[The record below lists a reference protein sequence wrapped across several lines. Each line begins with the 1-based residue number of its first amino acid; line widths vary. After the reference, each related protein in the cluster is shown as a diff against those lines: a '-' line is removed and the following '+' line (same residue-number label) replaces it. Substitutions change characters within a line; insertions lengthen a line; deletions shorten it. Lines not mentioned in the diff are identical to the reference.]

1 MDTHELTQVP
11 VKVPKSPPRMYADE
25 APPVDPPVEAPP
37 GKRRWWRRLLLGFVV
52 LVVMGAGWLALSAWL
67 LSHGIDRI
75 ASEDLPSLD
84 SAAPGPVN
92 YLLIGSDSRENLPEE
107 LGGFFGDFGGQR
119 TDVIMVAHVADGRLQ
134 LLSLPRDLKVE
145 IPGHGTNRVNAAFAF
160 GGPDLLVQTVKSY
173 LDMPIHHYVEV
184 GFGDFANVVD
194 TLGGVDI
201 EFPYAAKDDK
211 SGLSV
216 DAGTTHLAGPAAVA
230 FVRSRS
236 YEELQDGSWV
246 GVDQSDIGRIGRQQL
261 VLSKLMDSAKS
272 PRSLLT
278 APWLAAGL
286 GNSLRADE
294 GVSTGDLAKLGWAV
308 LRNGGIDAATLPVK
322 ISNEGGVS
330 YVVPIEP
337 QAAEVLAAFST
348 GVVMSPEPQQS

>member
-1 MDTHELTQVP
+1 MDTHELTQAP

-25 APPVDPPVEAPP
+25 VPPVEPAVEVAPR
-37 GKRRWWRRLLLGFVV
+37 KRRWWLRLLVAFGV
-52 LVVMGAGWLALSAWL
+52 LAGVGAMWLLLSAWL
-67 LSHGIDRI
+67 LSNGIDRI
-75 ASEDLPSLD
+75 ANEDLPSLD
-84 SAAPGPVN
+84 SAASGPVN
-92 YLLIGSDSRENLPEE
+92 YLLVGSDSRENLPEE

-145 IPGHGTNRVNAAFAF
+145 VPGHGTNRVNAAFAF

-194 TLGGVDI
+194 TLGGVDHA
-201 EFPYAAKDDK
+201 FPYAAKDDK
-211 SGLSV
+211 SGLSIA
-216 DAGTTHLAGPAAVA
+216 AGTTHLEGPDAVA

-236 YEELQDGSWV
+236 YEELRDGSWV

-278 APWLAAGL
+278 APWLAAGV
-286 GNSLRADE
+286 GNSLRTDE
-294 GVSTGDLAKLGWAV
+294 GVSTFDLAKLGWAV
-308 LRNGGIDAATLPVK
+308 LRNGGLDAATLPVK

-330 YVVPIEP
+330 YVVPVEP
-337 QAAEVLAAFST
+337 QAAEVLAAFSS
-348 GVVMSPEPQQS
+348 GGEMSPEPEQG